1 MLIEDIYLVK
11 RNLNNG
17 SYYRCLPVK
26 WDCKQEKIG
35 LHGAKSQ
42 KGVLLS
48 LCVNCL
54 LLFCRLFATFVN
66 SRSIVAQS
74 EAALGAIAYLTLFMI
89 RCDLPVDHVAVKL
102 VDFLIR
108 QPNVKS
114 GKKGGTKTPKL
125 QLGIRFLYWAAELT
139 GLLISAI
146 LGILSFIRPC
156 QPILLSSL
164 FCTKANA
171 LRHEAIHV
179 GNVFFATI
187 EFMFTTSNY

>member
-114 GKKGGTKTPKL
+114 GKKGIYFITL
-125 QLGIRFLYWAAELT
+125 IMYFLKGVYLYE
-139 GLLISAI
+139 
-146 LGILSFIRPC
+146 
-156 QPILLSSL
+156 
-164 FCTKANA
+164 
-171 LRHEAIHV
+171 
-179 GNVFFATI
+179 
-187 EFMFTTSNY
+187 